1 MQKQMT
7 ISMDEAVYD
16 GLVRTVGHDRIGQF
30 LEDLARPHVV
40 TTDLT
45 EAYAAMAADGDRE
58 TAALAFSESL
68 IGDGSDASR

>member
-16 GLVRTVGHDRIGQF
+16 GLVRTVGREKIGQF
-30 LEDLARPHVV
+30 LEDLARLHVV
-40 TTDLT
+40 TTNLA
-45 EAYAAMAADGDRE
+45 EAYAAMAADGERE
-58 TAALAFSESL
+58 AAALAFSEAL

>member
-16 GLVRTVGHDRIGQF
+16 GLVRTVGREKIGKF
-30 LEDLARPHVV
+30 LEDLARPHVI
-40 TTDLT
+40 TNDLA

-58 TAALAFSESL
+58 AAALAFSEAL
-68 IGDGSDASR
+68 IGDGNDAPR